1 MKTKFSK
8 SPLRL
13 MLILVLTLV
22 MGSGVVYANE
32 VEDMETISFILEDG
46 NKELQVFDVN
56 TSEYFRLDQ
65 FAEMMGLHYKI
76 NNDDTVYI
84 SKEDT
89 YISGLI
95 NDEDNK
101 CKIKKEGIKTDYVYY
116 STPFLFDGS
125 YVYIRSD
132 LAVTVFIDHSYKT
145 GLKAYNTVNP
155 IGVIWNYN
163 GDPIKFEDYI
173 LIGNMIY
180 VDLESFRS
188 KYGAENIQFKASG
201 DKMRVSNSKLGY
213 EYTLSLNSP
222 KIAIK
227 NFGEINTF
235 DSPFGANEIA
245 KVGDK
250 YYIDLAFA
258 MVGNYSMDDS
268 LNVDFYN
275 AKTYEAKVRE
285 EYKFNNLF
293 DLLNTITEM
302 KNFDSASSAKIEM
315 LEDGKYES
323 AGILSSS
330 YSKKDN
336 KVYFSVSSDAQNNDN
351 SPFYYGDMNQTS
363 IFDMSNGALYEKT
376 ENGFWHK
383 TTGQYDSETMMIISG
398 LNDNLFNQYLML
410 IGRESYGD
418 REEFKEKNQMYLST
432 ISTFLNDDLLVKDGK
447 GYRYKMD
454 LNKLVKILKPVYESN
469 SFAREL
475 IDALESEEVKMD
487 LDIDIKI
494 DIKKKSISA
503 ISGKIRFEVEEYR
516 QNGINI
522 TFKSIIKSP
531 SEFEMP
537 SEEYILE

>member
-1 MKTKFSK
+1 
-8 SPLRL
+8 
-13 MLILVLTLV
+13 
-22 MGSGVVYANE
+22 
-32 VEDMETISFILEDG
+32 
-46 NKELQVFDVN
+46 
-56 TSEYFRLDQ
+56 
-65 FAEMMGLHYKI
+65 
-76 NNDDTVYI
+76 
-84 SKEDT
+84 
-89 YISGLI
+89 
-95 NDEDNK
+95 
-101 CKIKKEGIKTDYVYY
+101 
-116 STPFLFDGS
+116 
-125 YVYIRSD
+125 
-132 LAVTVFIDHSYKT
+132 
-145 GLKAYNTVNP
+145 
-155 IGVIWNYN
+155 
-163 GDPIKFEDYI
+163 
-173 LIGNMIY
+173 
-180 VDLESFRS
+180 
-188 KYGAENIQFKASG
+188 
-201 DKMRVSNSKLGY
+201 
-213 EYTLSLNSP
+213 
-222 KIAIK
+222 
-227 NFGEINTF
+227 
-235 DSPFGANEIA
+235 
-245 KVGDK
+245 
-250 YYIDLAFA
+250 
-258 MVGNYSMDDS
+258 
-268 LNVDFYN
+268 
-275 AKTYEAKVRE
+275 
-285 EYKFNNLF
+285 
-293 DLLNTITEM
+293 M

-351 SPFYYGDMNQTS
+351 SPFNYGDMNQTS

-537 SEEYILE
+537 SEEYIFE